1 MFCLKLLLAEGSR
14 KNVMECWGR
23 ILQRALDSS
32 RDTLT
37 KEKHRLTRDAISISH
52 SYLQLRNI
60 ALDLHYCG
68 HIVSVPT
75 HIVADV
81 EDHTVQFFSQRSR
94 DGYECSA

>member
-1 MFCLKLLLAEGSR
+1 MSWNVGVGFSR
-14 KNVMECWGR
+14 EHWIDQVTK
-23 ILQRALDSS
+23 IA

-37 KEKHRLTRDAISISH
+37 IEKHRLTRDAISIPH

-60 ALDLHYCG
+60 VLDLHYCG